1 MMNIKFTLTAGLAAI
16 LVFTFSSCSGSE
28 VRENTGHDE
37 IEVLENWTNGVVKKD
52 RVHLVADTFKVSYYH
67 ENYKLNM
74 TGRAFYVEG
83 EEVKHGDWISYYP
96 DGVKWSQDTYDK
108 GVQNGVYMTWHPNGT
123 PYISGHHTEGAMT
136 GVWTIQDSTG
146 VVVKTFDS
154 TPK

>member
-16 LVFTFSSCSGSE
+16 LAFTFSSCSGSE
-28 VRENTGHDE
+28 VNENT
-37 IEVLENWTNGVVKKD
+37 
-52 RVHLVADTFKVSYYH
+52 
-67 ENYKLNM
+67 
-74 TGRAFYVEG
+74 G

>member
-1 MMNIKFTLTAGLAAI
+1 MNLQCTLTAGLIAFLA
-16 LVFTFSSCSGSE
+16 FAFSSCSDSDASITADNDE
-28 VRENTGHDE
+28 V
-37 IEVLENWTNGVVKKD
+37 EVLENWPNGVVKKD

-74 TGRAFYVEG
+74 TGRTYYLEG
-83 EEVKHGDWISYYP
+83 KEIKHGNWVSYYQ
-96 DGVKWSQDTYDK
+96 DGVKWSQDIYDK
-108 GVQNGVYMTWHPNGT
+108 GVQNGAYMTWHPNGT